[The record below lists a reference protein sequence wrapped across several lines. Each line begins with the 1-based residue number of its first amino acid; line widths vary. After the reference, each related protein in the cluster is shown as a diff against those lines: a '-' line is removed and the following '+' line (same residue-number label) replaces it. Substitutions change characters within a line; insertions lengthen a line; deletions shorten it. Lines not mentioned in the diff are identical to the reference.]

1 MAEAQGDPSATA
13 AGFFPWQT
21 ERILGEGSVG
31 EVCRVVHSRTG
42 RHAVMKRIRPG
53 LAHEALWLRRFENE
67 CRIAASLNHLHIV
80 RVIEPVLD
88 QGRPALIMELL
99 EGGSL
104 SVRLARGMH
113 LSLALVV
120 ISDIAKALAHAWK
133 QGVIH
138 GEVKPDSVLFRDADT
153 AVLVGFGL
161 TLDPLTK
168 TIPVSRGSLQYASP
182 ERLAGQAIDH
192 RSDLYSLGVVLFE
205 ILTGDLPWRGDSAE
219 YLLARQQSDAA
230 PRVPT
235 HLAVFQPVID
245 RLLQRS
251 REARYPDGD
260 ELATAL
266 DRIRVDGETPPVTI
280 RNSEVSSAEIRAVAD
295 SVLVT
300 FKDPRRAQARDRRK
314 KRQHFVALSLAGLA
328 GLLVLSS
335 GAYWLATHPEPMQDL
350 LAQAGLGEKPGL
362 ADAWNE
368 ALSLGRDPNQGLRA
382 LVAAYERVLA
392 IDGSHEGALEGLAGL
407 ADQWKRDIDAA
418 LRSANFSSVE
428 ARLTEATSAF
438 PNDSD
443 FVRLRSELE
452 DRRKAEGLLATTRM
466 LLESHGLS
474 DSPSATAA
482 IQAFNEVL
490 RLAPEHPVALRE
502 LQRIARHYALL
513 AEERI
518 ASGDMESAI
527 GHLDRAST
535 AAPGLAEIAAI
546 RQSIRQT
553 NTTHETI
560 TQFIEQARLY
570 RESGA
575 LVSPAEGN
583 AAARYHQVLSID
595 PDNIIAR
602 QGLDEVVAELR
613 AQVASQLRA
622 GQFNAVADT
631 ISQASAVNLNAAAVD
646 DLRRQ
651 LITEQSRIASINRL
665 LSEAR
670 AHVADGFLT
679 LPESGNATH
688 KLREIQRL
696 DPDNAAAAGILR
708 DVAER
713 LAVVAREAWQAG
725 MRRDAL
731 EYLDLALAIVPGET
745 EWQTLREQWTSEGK
759 AGR

>member
-1 MAEAQGDPSATA
+1 M
-13 AGFFPWQT
+13 
-21 ERILGEGSVG
+21 
-31 EVCRVVHSRTG
+31 
-42 RHAVMKRIRPG
+42 
-53 LAHEALWLRRFENE
+53 
-67 CRIAASLNHLHIV
+67 
-80 RVIEPVLD
+80 
-88 QGRPALIMELL
+88 
-99 EGGSL
+99 
-104 SVRLARGMH
+104 
-113 LSLALVV
+113 
-120 ISDIAKALAHAWK
+120 
-133 QGVIH
+133 
-138 GEVKPDSVLFRDADT
+138 
-153 AVLVGFGL
+153 
-161 TLDPLTK
+161 
-168 TIPVSRGSLQYASP
+168 
-182 ERLAGQAIDH
+182 
-192 RSDLYSLGVVLFE
+192 
-205 ILTGDLPWRGDSAE
+205 
-219 YLLARQQSDAA
+219 
-230 PRVPT
+230 
-235 HLAVFQPVID
+235 
-245 RLLQRS
+245 
-251 REARYPDGD
+251 
-260 ELATAL
+260 
-266 DRIRVDGETPPVTI
+266 
-280 RNSEVSSAEIRAVAD
+280 
-295 SVLVT
+295 
-300 FKDPRRAQARDRRK
+300 
-314 KRQHFVALSLAGLA
+314 
-328 GLLVLSS
+328 
-335 GAYWLATHPEPMQDL
+335 
-350 LAQAGLGEKPGL
+350 
-362 ADAWNE
+362 
-368 ALSLGRDPNQGLRA
+368 
-382 LVAAYERVLA
+382 
-392 IDGSHEGALEGLAGL
+392 
-407 ADQWKRDIDAA
+407 
-418 LRSANFSSVE
+418 
-428 ARLTEATSAF
+428 
-438 PNDSD
+438 
-443 FVRLRSELE
+443 RSELE

-583 AAARYHQVLSID
+583 AAARYHQVLSIN